1 MIAIGTT
8 GAIFGKE
15 IERAQNN
22 EVIKGLEFLD
32 MYAKRKKNSN
42 W

>member
-22 EVIKGLEFLD
+22 EVIKRF
-32 MYAKRKKNSN
+32 RIS
-42 W
+42 